1 MTSGGEGEVETQVMF
16 FFLQQF
22 IDVEYSKVRP
32 GAGGGPVTGGGP
44 GAGGAGAQAL
54 RVPSRRW
61 RRC

>member
-32 GAGGGPVTGGGP
+32 VAGGGP
-44 GAGGAGAQAL
+44 GAGGAGAQTL

>member
-32 GAGGGPVTGGGP
+32 GAGGGP